1 MPQLHQWRRRFA
13 DMNFPIEL
21 ITDCAE
27 MTENVGRELAT
38 ELQNNTILPRF
49 VAMYGDLGV
58 GKTAFV
64 RGFCSEICPSSTVKS
79 PTFALVN
86 DYRASGAAG
95 GIKRVYHFDMYRI
108 SGWDDLYTTGYFEA
122 LDSNGVVIVEW
133 SENIES
139 ALPEHYI
146 SITIENIS
154 ENERRVIV
162 EEV

>member
-1 MPQLHQWRRRFA
+1 MEKRVFITHSRAETESIGEKIAKEIKNTTLFA
-13 DMNFPIEL
+13 MK
-21 ITDCAE
+21 
-27 MTENVGRELAT
+27 
-38 ELQNNTILPRF
+38 
-49 VAMYGDLGV
+49 GDLGA
-58 GKTAFV
+58 GKTCFTS
-64 RGFCSEICPSSTVKS
+64 GFAKGMEYNGDVCS
-79 PTFALVN
+79 PTFAIVN
-86 DYRASGAAG
+86 EYRG
-95 GIKRVYHFDMYRI
+95 GRMDIYHFDMYRI